1 MTYWYLLPALAVCI
15 VFSAFFSASEIVF
28 GSVNRL
34 HLNRNAEKGT
44 KKLPMLSVWP
54 IITAK
59 PSPRYSWETI
69 S

>member
-28 GSVNRL
+28 PLTGCIST
-34 HLNRNAEKGT
+34 EMPKKGT